1 MYKYE
6 KRLQYPIDI
15 KRKDLKM
22 AKFIIAQYG
31 GPHGEMGAST
41 RYLAQRYTMPD
52 ERGRTL
58 LTEIGTE
65 EIGHEEMICTIVYQL
80 TKGASLKEL
89 EDAGLAPYYVDHG
102 VWFISVQMQTA
113 ILSTAASLSS
123 SGDFI
128 TDLTE
133 DLAAEEKARST
144 YEHLIDL
151 ASDQDVIEPLLF
163 LRQREVVHYAR
174 FKNLLD
180 IYKKELKLNY

>member
-1 MYKYE
+1 MVRRLVMYKYE

-102 VWFISVQMQTA
+102 VGAGVPEY
-113 ILSTAASLSS
+113 L
-123 SGDFI
+123 
-128 TDLTE
+128 
-133 DLAAEEKARST
+133 
-144 YEHLIDL
+144 
-151 ASDQDVIEPLLF
+151 
-163 LRQREVVHYAR
+163 LRQSHPGSDVQGQMLVLAG
-174 FKNLLD
+174 
-180 IYKKELKLNY
+180 

>member
-1 MYKYE
+1 MFIYE

-22 AKFIIAQYG
+22 ARYIISQYG

-41 RYLAQRYTMPD
+41 RYLSQRYTMPD

-65 EIGHEEMICTIVYQL
+65 EIGHEEMVCTIIHQL

-89 EDAGLAPYYVDHG
+89 EAAGLGPYYVDHG
-102 VWFISVQMQTA
+102 VGLWPADANGNPFTSAYI
-113 ILSTAASLSS
+113 SS

-133 DLAAEEKARST
+133 DLAAEEKARAT
-144 YEHLIDL
+144 YEHLLDL
-151 ASDQDVIEPLLF
+151 AEDEDVIAPLMF
-163 LRQREVVHYAR
+163 LRQREVVHYNR
-174 FKNLLD
+174 FKDLLTC
-180 IYKKELKLNY
+180 YKRELGLNY

>member
-1 MYKYE
+1 MFLYE

-15 KRKDLKM
+15 KKKDLRM
-22 AKFIIAQYG
+22 AKYIISQYG

-41 RYLAQRYTMPD
+41 RYLAQRYSMPD

-80 TKGASLKEL
+80 TKDASMKEL
-89 EDAGLAPYYVDHG
+89 EEAGLSSYYVDHG
-102 VWFISVQMQTA
+102 VGLYPADANGNPF
-113 ILSTAASLSS
+113 TAAYIAST
-123 SGDFI
+123 GDFI

-144 YEHLIDL
+144 YEHLLDL
-151 ASDQDVIEPLLF
+151 AKDQDVIAPLMF
-163 LRQREVVHYAR
+163 LRQREVVHYNR
-174 FKNLLD
+174 FRDMLNV
-180 IYKKELKLNY
+180 YKREMGLKY

>member
-65 EIGHEEMICTIVYQL
+65 EIGHEEMVCTIVYQL
-80 TKGASLKEL
+80 TKGASLK
-89 EDAGLAPYYVDHG
+89 
-102 VWFISVQMQTA
+102 
-113 ILSTAASLSS
+113 
-123 SGDFI
+123 
-128 TDLTE
+128 
-133 DLAAEEKARST
+133 
-144 YEHLIDL
+144 
-151 ASDQDVIEPLLF
+151 
-163 LRQREVVHYAR
+163 
-174 FKNLLD
+174 
-180 IYKKELKLNY
+180 

>member
-31 GPHGEMGAST
+31 DPHGEMGAST

-102 VWFISVQMQTA
+102 VGLYPCDANGNPF
-113 ILSTAASLSS
+113 TAASLSS